1 VKIGRILSTFQTG
14 RPRITSALLQLWTL
28 PQCAQVNF
36 CVLTLAA
43 LQRFSSI
50 VRPVSVNFEVEGHRT
65 SKLFM
70 FASLDFSRR
79 RGGSK

>member
-1 VKIGRILSTFQTG
+1 VS
-14 RPRITSALLQLWTL
+14 
-28 PQCAQVNF
+28 F

-50 VRPVSVNFEVEGHRT
+50 VRPVSVNFDVEGHRT

-70 FASLDFSRR
+70 FASLDFNRR